1 MVYAVG
7 DKHQESFVISEE
19 VVAKFAE
26 FSQDYNPMHIDGDS
40 TKSHGYARRVA
51 HGVIQLSYISKV
63 IGMVFPGKGAM
74 WMNQTIDWLSPVF
87 INDEVIYKVTI
98 LKIDNKSNF

>member
-26 FSQDYNPMHIDGDS
+26 FSQDYNPMHMPPVS
-40 TKSHGYARRVA
+40 GYMSA
-51 HGVIQLSYISKV
+51 Q
-63 IGMVFPGKGAM
+63 
-74 WMNQTIDWLSPVF
+74 
-87 INDEVIYKVTI
+87 
-98 LKIDNKSNF
+98 